1 MVHGKWKAPATGAV
15 DYIIQYTKF
24 RVADEF
30 RLVMALLLD
39 ESCGSELS
47 ITDDESP
54 ILTYHHGCEL
64 HKPYFHPIHAPDESI
79 VTDDAPGDRPYHHG
93 LWFAWENVDGVNYCR
108 ETDCDES
115 ERGRIVHREFHDKG
129 VNQHAAHFAVVND
142 WVAPDNSKPI
152 EELCRIWVHRPQHDR
167 QLIDLQFNLLAQSR
181 DVLIGVSHESQGL
194 CFRGAEME
202 YRKVTNSEYAI
213 GQSEVSGKAG
223 KWCSLNG
230 VLSDEA
236 IGVAIFDHPSNVGHP
251 ARFFALDDAIGF
263 VSTSFAYP
271 HTIAAGETL
280 TLSYR
285 IVVYLGD
292 LFTFDLG
299 TCYDEYAKQ
308 G

>member
-1 MVHGKWKAPATGAV
+1 
-15 DYIIQYTKF
+15 
-24 RVADEF
+24 
-30 RLVMALLLD
+30 MALILD
-39 ESCGSELS
+39 ESSGSELS
-47 ITDDESP
+47 IMDGESP
-54 ILTYHHGCEL
+54 ILTYRHGHDL

-115 ERGRIVHREFHDKG
+115 ERGRIVHREFRDKG
-129 VNQHAAHFAVVND
+129 VDQYTARFTVVND
-142 WVAPDNSKPI
+142 WVAPDSSKPI
-152 EELCRIWVHRPQHDR
+152 EELCRIWVHRPQEDR

-181 DVLIGVSHESQGL
+181 DVSIGVSPESQGL

-202 YRKVTNSEYAI
+202 YRKVTNSEYSI

-236 IGVAIFDHPSNVGHP
+236 IGVAMFDHPSNPGHP
-251 ARFFALDDAIGF
+251 NPFFALDHAIGC
-263 VSTSFAYP
+263 VSTSFAHAKP
-271 HTIAAGETL
+271 HTIAAGETVA
-280 TLSYR
+280 LSYR

-292 LFTFDLG
+292 LFTFDLW

>member
-1 MVHGKWKAPATGAV
+1 
-15 DYIIQYTKF
+15 
-24 RVADEF
+24 
-30 RLVMALLLD
+30 MALIL
-39 ESCGSELS
+39 EERSGSELL
-47 ITDDESP
+47 ITEDESP
-54 ILTYHHGCEL
+54 ILTYRHGHEL

-115 ERGRIVHREFHDKG
+115 ERGRIVHREFRDKG
-129 VNQHAAHFAVVND
+129 VNQYTAHFTVVND

-152 EELCRIWVHRPQHDR
+152 EELCQIRVHQPQEDR
-167 QLIDLQFNLLAQSR
+167 QLIDLQFNFRAQSR
-181 DVLIGVSHESQGL
+181 DVSIGVSPESQGL

-202 YRKVTNSEYAI
+202 YRKVTNSEYSI
-213 GQSEVSGKAG
+213 GQSEVGGKAS

-236 IGVAIFDHPSNVGHP
+236 IGVAMFDHPSNLWHP
-251 ARFFALDDAIGF
+251 TPFLALDDAIGF
-263 VSTSFAYP
+263 VSTSFAFAKP

-285 IVVYLGD
+285 IVIYLGD
-292 LFTFDLG
+292 LFTFDLW

>member
-1 MVHGKWKAPATGAV
+1 
-15 DYIIQYTKF
+15 
-24 RVADEF
+24 
-30 RLVMALLLD
+30 MALLLD
-39 ESCGSELS
+39 ESSGSELM
-47 ITDDESP
+47 ITADESP
-54 ILTYHHGCEL
+54 ILTYHHGSEL
-64 HKPYFHPIHAPDESI
+64 HKPYYHPIHAPNESI

-115 ERGRIVHREFHDKG
+115 ERGRIVHREFRDKG
-129 VNQHAAHFAVVND
+129 VNQYTAHFTVVND
-142 WVAPDNSKPI
+142 WVAPGNSKPI
-152 EELCRIWVHRPQHDR
+152 EEVCCIRVHRPQQDR
-167 QLIDLQFNLLAQSR
+167 QLIDLQFNFLAQSR
-181 DVLIGVSHESQGL
+181 DVSIGVSPESQGL

-202 YRKVTNSEYAI
+202 YRKVTNSEYSI

-251 ARFFALDDAIGF
+251 TPFFALDDAIGF
-263 VSTSFAYP
+263 VSTSYAFP
-271 HTIAAGETL
+271 HIIAAGETL

-299 TCYDEYAKQ
+299 TCYDEYVKQ